1 MERQNTMMRALLGA
15 GTLAV
20 AMVATTA
27 ERATAGTTECMGEV
41 PTVCGHVFT
50 ETGTGAPDFQVGEGT
65 GNITVVVTTTGGV
78 RVDSVTPSN
87 PSSSN
92 QCYDVQSLDCGYYYF
107 DIPTTGDYQVCLEIG
122 GVITGCKPVSGGVQ
136 GQFVDLPVTNPDEPV
151 DAEPPYSNFGGQG
164 TGTPGYWK
172 NHPEMWPDSITVGG
186 VTYYKSGT
194 PNITDAIAKMGK
206 VSKDKTITMFASL
219 ISAKLNT
226 PTNNYDC
233 IAGTLFQAD
242 KWMVAHP
249 VGSGVAGS
257 SDAWEVGEPLH
268 SKLDDY
274 NNGKLCAPHRN

>member
-1 MERQNTMMRALLGA
+1 MERYDSTMRAARYLLGA
-15 GTLAV
+15 GTIAV

-27 ERATAGTTECMGEV
+27 ERASAQTSECRGEV
-41 PTVCGHVFT
+41 PTVCGHVYT
-50 ETGTGAPDFQVGEGT
+50 ETNGTDGFQAGEGE

-78 RVDSVTPSN
+78 PVSMTNNPAFSN
-87 PSSSN
+87 SCP
-92 QCYDVQSLDCGYYYF
+92 DVNSLDCGYFAF
-107 DIPTTGDYQVCLEIG
+107 DIPDSGDYLVCLQIN
-122 GVITGCKPVSGGVQ
+122 GVTSACKEVTGGVQ
-136 GQFVDLPVTNPDEPV
+136 GQIVDLPVTDSEEPV
-151 DAEPPYSNFGGQG
+151 DAEQPYTVSGNG

-172 NHPEMWPDSITVGG
+172 NHAEMWPDSITVGG
-186 VTYYKSGT
+186 VTYYKNGT
-194 PNITDAIAKMGK
+194 PSISDAIAMMGK

-226 PTNNYDC
+226 ATNNYDC
-233 IAGTLFQAD
+233 IAGTLFHAD
-242 KWMVAHP
+242 KWLTTYP